1 MNILIINHYA
11 GSIKMGMSFRP
22 YYFAKEWIKM
32 GHKVDIIAGDY
43 SHLRRINPE
52 VEKDFQEDI
61 IDGIHYH
68 WIRTGKYQGNGAKR
82 AFSMARFILKLWVH
96 TGKTIREMAPDVVIC
111 SSTYPL
117 DTYVGQKIRKKSKK
131 KVKLIHEVHDMWP
144 ATLIEVGGM
153 SRKHPFVVAM
163 QIGENSAYRNSDKVV
178 SLPPLAKEYMMDH
191 GMEAEKF
198 MEIPNGIVEEDW
210 NNPLPLPEEH
220 ENVLN
225 DAKQRGKFIVGYFGG
240 HALSNALSV
249 LIDCAERTDDGDMY
263 FVLVGDGVEKAELIE
278 EAKRR
283 NLKNIAFLPPVNKKA
298 IPSLCE
304 KFDVIYFGSKASPL
318 YRFGIAM
325 NKMIDGFMA
334 GKPMV
339 CAITTPESP
348 ISKYKCGIMVE
359 SEDVK
364 GSIEAIKEIKNMNK
378 KELEELRKRA
388 KETAENIYSYKILAK
403 KFESLF

>member
-11 GSIKMGMSFRP
+11 GSPEMGMEFRP
-22 YYFAKEWIKM
+22 YYFAREWIKM

-52 VEKDFQEDI
+52 VERDFQEDL

-96 TGKTIREMAPDVVIC
+96 TGKIIREMAPDVVIC

-198 MEIPNGIVEEDW
+198 VEIPNGIVEEDW

-249 LIDCAERTDDGDMY
+249 LIDCAEKTDDGDMY

-278 EAKRR
+278 DAKRR

-359 SEDVK
+359 SEDVE

-378 KELEELRKRA
+378 KELEKLRKRA

>member
-11 GSIKMGMSFRP
+11 GSPEMGMEFRP
-22 YYFAKEWIKM
+22 YYFAREWIKM

-52 VEKDFQEDI
+52 VERDFQEDL

-96 TGKTIREMAPDVVIC
+96 TGKIIREMAPDVVIC

-198 MEIPNGIVEEDW
+198 VEIPNGIVEEDW

-249 LIDCAERTDDGDMY
+249 LIDCAEKTDDGDMY

-278 EAKRR
+278 VAKRR

-359 SEDVK
+359 SEDVE

-378 KELEELRKRA
+378 KELEKLRKRA

>member
-11 GSIKMGMSFRP
+11 GSPEMGMEFRP
-22 YYFAKEWIKM
+22 YYFAREWIKM

-52 VEKDFQEDI
+52 VERDFQEDL

-96 TGKTIREMAPDVVIC
+96 TGKIIREMAPDVVIC

-163 QIGENSAYRNSDKVV
+163 RIGENSAYRNSDKVV

-210 NNPLPLPEEH
+210 NDPLPLPEEH

-249 LIDCAERTDDGDMY
+249 LIDCAEKTDDGDMY